1 MPLSKEEISHRIRS
15 LREKLKEKNLQ
26 LALILSPINIFYFT
40 GTFARGVLLVGL
52 SELKF
57 LVNRPFERAKKES
70 LIDCEYLKSLKELPT
85 YIKSF
90 GFQKTIGIERN
101 FLNLEEYFRYKE
113 ILSDWELEGIDF
125 LLMETR
131 MVKTSYEIDCIK
143 KAGKI
148 LDKALKKAF
157 NQIKPGMREIEAS
170 ALIEKE
176 LRILGHPGITRSL
189 YGFELTYGHLISGK
203 ESLIPIYT
211 ITGQGGKGIPG
222 FQGGAS
228 FKKIKSSDPILIDFS
243 GYFEGY
249 YIDQTRMAS
258 FKPLKD
264 AEPFYKTSLKILN
277 TLEKEIKPGIK
288 CGEVYERAQFIVK
301 NEKLEEF
308 FMAHGGKVK
317 FVGHGVGLQID
328 EPPALT
334 LGQKILLKENM
345 VIALEPKF
353 HVPTL
358 GVIGIEETFMVTKRG
373 LKKLNCTLRDWIFLN
388 NNV

>member
-1 MPLSKEEISHRIRS
+1 MPLSKKEASYRIGCFRK
-15 LREKLKEKNLQ
+15 KLEGKSLQ

-40 GTFARGVLLVGL
+40 GTFARGVLLIGL
-52 SELKF
+52 SQTKL

-70 LIDCEYLKSLKELPT
+70 LIECEYLKSLKDLPT

-90 GFQKTIGIERN
+90 NSQKTIGIEKN
-101 FLNLEEYFRYKE
+101 FLNLEEYFRYQE
-113 ILSDWELEGIDF
+113 ILSNWELEGIDF
-125 LLMETR
+125 LLMKTR
-131 MVKTSYEIDCIK
+131 MVKTPYEINCIK
-143 KAGKI
+143 KAGEI
-148 LDKALKKAF
+148 LDRALKIAL
-157 NQIKPGMREIEAS
+157 NQIKPGMKEIEAS

-176 LRILGHPGITRSL
+176 LRISGHPGITRSL

-203 ESLIPIYT
+203 ESLIPIYA
-211 ITGQGGKGIPG
+211 ITGQGGRGIPG

-228 FKKIKSSDPILIDFS
+228 FKKIKNSDPILIDFS

-258 FKPLKD
+258 FKPLKI
-264 AEPFYKTSLKILN
+264 AETFYKTSLKILN

-288 CGEVYERAQFIVK
+288 CGEVYEKAQFIVK

-317 FVGHGVGLQID
+317 FIGHGVGLQID
-328 EPPALT
+328 EVPVLA
-334 LGQKILLKENM
+334 LGQKTPLKENM

-353 HVPTL
+353 HVPNL
-358 GVIGIEETFMVTKRG
+358 GVIGIEETFVVTKRG
-373 LKKLNCTLRDWIFLN
+373 LKKLNYTLRDWIFLK
-388 NNV
+388 

>member
-1 MPLSKEEISHRIRS
+1 MPLSKKEASYRIGCFRK
-15 LREKLKEKNLQ
+15 KLEGKSLQ

-40 GTFARGVLLVGL
+40 GTFARGVLLIGL
-52 SELKF
+52 SQTKL

-70 LIDCEYLKSLKELPT
+70 LIECEYLKSLKDLPT

-90 GFQKTIGIERN
+90 NSQKTIGIEKN
-101 FLNLEEYFRYKE
+101 FLNLEEYFRYQE
-113 ILSDWELEGIDF
+113 ILSNWELEGIDF

-131 MVKTSYEIDCIK
+131 MVKTPYEINCIK
-143 KAGKI
+143 KAGEI
-148 LDKALKKAF
+148 LDRALKIAL
-157 NQIKPGMREIEAS
+157 NQIKPGMKEIEAS

-203 ESLIPIYT
+203 ESLIPIYA
-211 ITGQGGKGIPG
+211 ITGQGGRGIPG

-228 FKKIKSSDPILIDFS
+228 FKKIKNSDPILIDFS

-258 FKPLKD
+258 FKPLKI
-264 AEPFYKTSLKILN
+264 AETFYKTSLKILN

-288 CGEVYERAQFIVK
+288 CGEVYEKAQFIVK

-317 FVGHGVGLQID
+317 FIGHGVGLQID
-328 EPPALT
+328 EVPVLA
-334 LGQKILLKENM
+334 LGQKTPLKENM

-353 HVPTL
+353 HVPNL
-358 GVIGIEETFMVTKRG
+358 GVIGIEETFVVTKGG
-373 LKKLNCTLRDWIFLN
+373 LKKLNYTLRDWIFLK
-388 NNV
+388 

>member
-1 MPLSKEEISHRIRS
+1 MPLSKKEASYRIGCFRK
-15 LREKLKEKNLQ
+15 KLEGKSLQ

-40 GTFARGVLLVGL
+40 GTFARGVLLIGL
-52 SELKF
+52 SQTKL

-70 LIDCEYLKSLKELPT
+70 LIECEYLKSLKDLPT

-90 GFQKTIGIERN
+90 NSQKTIGIEKN
-101 FLNLEEYFRYKE
+101 FLNLEEYFRYQE
-113 ILSDWELEGIDF
+113 ILSNWELEGIDF

-131 MVKTSYEIDCIK
+131 MVKTPYEINCIK
-143 KAGKI
+143 KAGEI
-148 LDKALKKAF
+148 LDRALKIAL
-157 NQIKPGMREIEAS
+157 NQIKPGMKEIEAS

-176 LRILGHPGITRSL
+176 LRISGHPGITRSL

-203 ESLIPIYT
+203 ESLIPIYA
-211 ITGQGGKGIPG
+211 ITGQGGRGIPG

-228 FKKIKSSDPILIDFS
+228 FKKIKNSDPILIDFS

-258 FKPLKD
+258 FKPLKI
-264 AEPFYKTSLKILN
+264 AETFYKTSLKILN

-288 CGEVYERAQFIVK
+288 CGEVYEKAQFIVK

-317 FVGHGVGLQID
+317 FIGHGVGLQID
-328 EPPALT
+328 EVPVLA
-334 LGQKILLKENM
+334 LGQKTPLKENM

-353 HVPTL
+353 HVPNL
-358 GVIGIEETFMVTKRG
+358 GVIGIEETFVVTKGG
-373 LKKLNCTLRDWIFLN
+373 LKKLNYTLRDWIFLK
-388 NNV
+388 

>member
-1 MPLSKEEISHRIRS
+1 MPLSKEEIFYRIRS
-15 LREKLKEKNLQ
+15 FRERLKEKNLQ

-40 GTFARGVLLVGL
+40 GTFARGVLLIGL
-52 SELKF
+52 SEVKF

-70 LIDCEYLKSLKELPT
+70 LINCEYLKSLKELPT
-85 YIKSF
+85 YIKFFNS
-90 GFQKTIGIERN
+90 QKIIGIERN
-101 FLNLEEYFRYKE
+101 FLNLEEYFRYKKL
-113 ILSDWELEGIDF
+113 LSDWELEGIDSV
-125 LLMETR
+125 LMETR
-131 MVKTSYEIDCIK
+131 MIKTSYEINCIK

-148 LDKALKKAF
+148 LDQALKKALS
-157 NQIKPGMREIEAS
+157 QIKLGMKEIEAS

-189 YGFELTYGHLISGK
+189 YGFELTYGHLISGR
-203 ESLIPIYT
+203 ESLIPIYA

-228 FKKIKSSDPILIDFS
+228 FKRIKSSDPILIDFS

-258 FKPLKD
+258 FKPLKSV
-264 AEPFYKTSLKILN
+264 ETFYKISLKILN

-288 CGEVYERAQFIVK
+288 CSEVYEKAQFIVK

-308 FMAHGGKVK
+308 FMAHGGKVN
-317 FVGHGVGLQID
+317 FIGHGVGLQID
-328 EPPALT
+328 EPPALA
-334 LGQKILLKENM
+334 LGQKTSLKENM

-353 HVPTL
+353 HVSNL
-358 GVIGIEETFMVTKRG
+358 GVIGIEETFVVTKRG
-373 LKKLNCTLRDWIFLN
+373 LKKLNYTHRDWIFLK
-388 NNV
+388 

>member
-1 MPLSKEEISHRIRS
+1 MPLSKKEASYRIGCFRK
-15 LREKLKEKNLQ
+15 KLEGKSLQ

-40 GTFARGVLLVGL
+40 GTFARGVLLIGL
-52 SELKF
+52 SQTKL

-70 LIDCEYLKSLKELPT
+70 LIECEYLKSLKDLPT

-90 GFQKTIGIERN
+90 NSQKTIGIEKN
-101 FLNLEEYFRYKE
+101 FLNLEEYFRYQE
-113 ILSDWELEGIDF
+113 ILSNWELEGIDF

-131 MVKTSYEIDCIK
+131 MVKTPYEINCIK
-143 KAGKI
+143 KAGEI
-148 LDKALKKAF
+148 LDRALKIAL
-157 NQIKPGMREIEAS
+157 NQIKPGMKEIEAS

-203 ESLIPIYT
+203 ESLIPIYA
-211 ITGQGGKGIPG
+211 ITGQGGRGIPG

-228 FKKIKSSDPILIDFS
+228 FKKIKNSDPILIDFS

-258 FKPLKD
+258 FKPLKI
-264 AEPFYKTSLKILN
+264 AETFYKTSLKILN

-288 CGEVYERAQFIVK
+288 CGEVYEKAQFIVK

-317 FVGHGVGLQID
+317 FIGHGVGLQID
-328 EPPALT
+328 EVPVLA
-334 LGQKILLKENM
+334 LGQKTPLKENM

-353 HVPTL
+353 HVPNL
-358 GVIGIEETFMVTKRG
+358 GVIGIEETFVVTKRG
-373 LKKLNCTLRDWIFLN
+373 LKKLNYTLRDWIFLK
-388 NNV
+388 

>member
-1 MPLSKEEISHRIRS
+1 MPLSKKEASYRIGCFRK
-15 LREKLKEKNLQ
+15 KLEGKSLQ

-40 GTFARGVLLVGL
+40 GTFARGVLLIGL
-52 SELKF
+52 SQTKL

-70 LIDCEYLKSLKELPT
+70 LIECEYLKSLKDLPT

-90 GFQKTIGIERN
+90 NSQKTIGIEKN
-101 FLNLEEYFRYKE
+101 FLNLEEYFRYQE
-113 ILSDWELEGIDF
+113 ILSNWELEGIDF

-131 MVKTSYEIDCIK
+131 MVKTPYEINCIK
-143 KAGKI
+143 KAGEI
-148 LDKALKKAF
+148 LDRALKIAL
-157 NQIKPGMREIEAS
+157 NQIKPGMKEIEAS

-176 LRILGHPGITRSL
+176 LRISGHPGITRSL

-203 ESLIPIYT
+203 ESLIPIYA
-211 ITGQGGKGIPG
+211 ITGQGGRGIPG

-228 FKKIKSSDPILIDFS
+228 FKKIKNSDPILIDFS

-258 FKPLKD
+258 FKPLKI
-264 AEPFYKTSLKILN
+264 AETFYKTSLKILN

-288 CGEVYERAQFIVK
+288 CGEVYEKAQFIVK

-317 FVGHGVGLQID
+317 FIRYGVGLQID
-328 EPPALT
+328 EVPVLA
-334 LGQKILLKENM
+334 LGQKTPLKENM

-353 HVPTL
+353 HVPNL
-358 GVIGIEETFMVTKRG
+358 GVIGIEETFVVTKRG
-373 LKKLNCTLRDWIFLN
+373 LKKLNYTLRDWIFLK
-388 NNV
+388 

>member
-1 MPLSKEEISHRIRS
+1 MPLSKKEASYRIGCFRK
-15 LREKLKEKNLQ
+15 KLEGKSLQ

-40 GTFARGVLLVGL
+40 GTFARGVLLIGL
-52 SELKF
+52 SQTKL

-70 LIDCEYLKSLKELPT
+70 LIECEYLKSLKDLPT

-90 GFQKTIGIERN
+90 NSQKTIGIEKN
-101 FLNLEEYFRYKE
+101 FLNLEEYFRYQE
-113 ILSDWELEGIDF
+113 ILSNWELEGIDF

-131 MVKTSYEIDCIK
+131 MVKTPYEINCIK
-143 KAGKI
+143 KAGEI
-148 LDKALKKAF
+148 LDRALKIAL
-157 NQIKPGMREIEAS
+157 NQIKPGMKEIEAS

-176 LRILGHPGITRSL
+176 LRISGHPGITRSL

-203 ESLIPIYT
+203 ESLIPIYA
-211 ITGQGGKGIPG
+211 ITGQGGRGIPG

-228 FKKIKSSDPILIDFS
+228 FKKIKNSDPILIDFS

-258 FKPLKD
+258 FKPLKI
-264 AEPFYKTSLKILN
+264 AETFYKTSLKILN

-288 CGEVYERAQFIVK
+288 CGEVYEKAQFIVK

-317 FVGHGVGLQID
+317 FIGHGVGLQID
-328 EPPALT
+328 EVPVLA
-334 LGQKILLKENM
+334 LGQKTPLKENM

-353 HVPTL
+353 HVPNL
-358 GVIGIEETFMVTKRG
+358 GVIGIEETFVVTKRG
-373 LKKLNCTLRDWIFLN
+373 LKKLNYTLRDWIFLK
-388 NNV
+388 

>member
-1 MPLSKEEISHRIRS
+1 MPLSKKEASYRIGCFRK
-15 LREKLKEKNLQ
+15 KLEGKSLQ

-40 GTFARGVLLVGL
+40 GTFARGVLLIGL
-52 SELKF
+52 SQTKL

-70 LIDCEYLKSLKELPT
+70 LIECEYLKSLKDLPT

-90 GFQKTIGIERN
+90 NSQKTIGIEKN
-101 FLNLEEYFRYKE
+101 FLNLEEYFRYQE
-113 ILSDWELEGIDF
+113 ILSNWELEGIDF
-125 LLMETR
+125 LLMKTR
-131 MVKTSYEIDCIK
+131 MVKTPYEINCIK
-143 KAGKI
+143 KAGEI
-148 LDKALKKAF
+148 LDRALKIAL
-157 NQIKPGMREIEAS
+157 NQIKPGMKEIEAS

-203 ESLIPIYT
+203 ESLIPIYA
-211 ITGQGGKGIPG
+211 ITGQGGRGIPG

-228 FKKIKSSDPILIDFS
+228 FKKIKNSDPILIDFS

-258 FKPLKD
+258 FKPLKI
-264 AEPFYKTSLKILN
+264 AETFYKTSLKILN

-288 CGEVYERAQFIVK
+288 CGEVYEKAQFIVK
-301 NEKLEEF
+301 NEKLEDF

-317 FVGHGVGLQID
+317 FIGHGVGLQID
-328 EPPALT
+328 EVPVLA
-334 LGQKILLKENM
+334 LGQKTPLKENM

-353 HVPTL
+353 HVPNL
-358 GVIGIEETFMVTKRG
+358 GVIGIEETFVVTKRG
-373 LKKLNCTLRDWIFLN
+373 LKKLNYTLRDWIFLK
-388 NNV
+388 

>member
-1 MPLSKEEISHRIRS
+1 MPLSKEEASYRIGC
-15 LREKLKEKNLQ
+15 LRKKLEEKSLQ

-40 GTFARGVLLVGL
+40 GTFARGVLLIGL
-52 SELKF
+52 SQTKL

-70 LIDCEYLKSLKELPT
+70 LIECEYLKSLKDLPT

-90 GFQKTIGIERN
+90 NSQKTIGIERN
-101 FLNLEEYFRYKE
+101 FLNLEEYFRYQE

-125 LLMETR
+125 FLMEIR
-131 MVKTSYEIDCIK
+131 MVKTPYEINCIK
-143 KAGKI
+143 KAGEI
-148 LDKALKKAF
+148 LDRALKKAL
-157 NQIKPGMREIEAS
+157 NQIKLGMKEIEAS

-203 ESLIPIYT
+203 ESLIPIYA

-228 FKKIKSSDPILIDFS
+228 FKKIKNSDPILIDFS

-258 FKPLKD
+258 FKPLKI
-264 AEPFYKTSLKILN
+264 AETFYKTSLKILN
-277 TLEKEIKPGIK
+277 TLEKEVKPGIK

-317 FVGHGVGLQID
+317 FIGHGVGLQID
-328 EPPALT
+328 EMPVLA
-334 LGQKILLKENM
+334 LGQKTPLKENM

-353 HVPTL
+353 HVPNL
-358 GVIGIEETFMVTKRG
+358 GVIGIEETFLVTKRG
-373 LKKLNCTLRDWIFLN
+373 LKKLNYTLRDWIFLK
-388 NNV
+388 

>member
-1 MPLSKEEISHRIRS
+1 MPLSKKEASYRIGCFRK
-15 LREKLKEKNLQ
+15 KLEGKSLQ

-40 GTFARGVLLVGL
+40 GTFARGVLLIGL
-52 SELKF
+52 SQTKL

-70 LIDCEYLKSLKELPT
+70 LIECEYLKSLKDLPT

-90 GFQKTIGIERN
+90 NSQKTIGIEKN
-101 FLNLEEYFRYKE
+101 FLNLEEYFRYQE
-113 ILSDWELEGIDF
+113 ILSNWELEGIDF

-131 MVKTSYEIDCIK
+131 MVKTPYEINCIK
-143 KAGKI
+143 KAGEI
-148 LDKALKKAF
+148 LDRALKIAL
-157 NQIKPGMREIEAS
+157 NQIKPGMKEIEAS

-203 ESLIPIYT
+203 ESLIPIYA
-211 ITGQGGKGIPG
+211 ITGQGGRGIPG

-228 FKKIKSSDPILIDFS
+228 FKKIKNSDPILIDFS

-258 FKPLKD
+258 FKPLKI
-264 AEPFYKTSLKILN
+264 AETFYKTSLKILN

-288 CGEVYERAQFIVK
+288 CGEVYEKAQFIVK

-317 FVGHGVGLQID
+317 FIGHGVGLQID
-328 EPPALT
+328 EVPVLA
-334 LGQKILLKENM
+334 LGQKTPLKENM

-353 HVPTL
+353 HVPNL
-358 GVIGIEETFMVTKRG
+358 GVIGIEETFLVTKRG
-373 LKKLNCTLRDWIFLN
+373 LKKLNYTLRDWIFF
-388 NNV
+388 

>member
-1 MPLSKEEISHRIRS
+1 MPLSKKEASYRIGCFRK
-15 LREKLKEKNLQ
+15 KLEGKSLQ

-40 GTFARGVLLVGL
+40 GTFARGVLLIGL
-52 SELKF
+52 SQTKL

-70 LIDCEYLKSLKELPT
+70 LIECEYLKSLKDLPT

-90 GFQKTIGIERN
+90 NSQKTIGIEKN
-101 FLNLEEYFRYKE
+101 FLNLEEYFRYQE
-113 ILSDWELEGIDF
+113 ILSNWELEGIDF

-131 MVKTSYEIDCIK
+131 MVKTPYEINCIK
-143 KAGKI
+143 KAGEI
-148 LDKALKKAF
+148 LDRALKIAL
-157 NQIKPGMREIEAS
+157 NQIKPGMKEIEAS

-176 LRILGHPGITRSL
+176 LRISGHPGITRSL

-203 ESLIPIYT
+203 ESLIPIYA
-211 ITGQGGKGIPG
+211 ITGQGGRGIPG

-228 FKKIKSSDPILIDFS
+228 FKKIKNSDPILIDFS

-258 FKPLKD
+258 FKPLKI
-264 AEPFYKTSLKILN
+264 AETFYKTSLKILN

-288 CGEVYERAQFIVK
+288 CGEVYEKAQFIVK

-317 FVGHGVGLQID
+317 FIGHGVGLQID
-328 EPPALT
+328 EVPVLA
-334 LGQKILLKENM
+334 LGQKTPLKENM

-353 HVPTL
+353 HVPNL
-358 GVIGIEETFMVTKRG
+358 GVIGIEETFLVTKRG
-373 LKKLNCTLRDWIFLN
+373 LKKLNYTLRDWIFLK
-388 NNV
+388 